1 MASARERLRED
12 LEARIL
18 RLIGENP
25 RVSQRDVA
33 RRLEISVGAVHYC
46 LRALADKGLVKIDNF
61 KASQNRRNYV
71 YLLTPQGM
79 TAKAALTVDFLRRK
93 LAEYE
98 ALRAE
103 ISDLEREVAGGGLAA
118 GDRLRPDR
126 RP

>member
-1 MASARERLRED
+1 M
-12 LEARIL
+12 
-18 RLIGENP
+18 RLIDENP

-46 LRALADKGLVKIDNF
+46 LRALADKGLVKLDNF
-61 KASQNRRNYV
+61 KASRNRRNYV

-79 TAKAALTVDFLRRK
+79 TAKVALTVDFLRRK

-103 ISDLEREVAGGGLAA
+103 ISDLEREVAGDGLAA
-118 GDRLRPDR
+118 GDRPRPHR